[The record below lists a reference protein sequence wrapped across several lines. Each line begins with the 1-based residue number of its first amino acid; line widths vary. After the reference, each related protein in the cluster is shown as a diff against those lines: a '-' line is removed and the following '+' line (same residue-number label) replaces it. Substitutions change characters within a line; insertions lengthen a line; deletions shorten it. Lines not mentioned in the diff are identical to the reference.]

1 MRISRRSVSEARA
14 SVNPPDGRP
23 AAGPPCCLGASLAG
37 GPAGRRTYSHPGP
50 GGSPASTVVPW

>member
-23 AAGPPCCLGASLAG
+23 AAGPPRCLRAGLA

-50 GGSPASTVVPW
+50 GGSPASTVVP